1 MHFRVGDSSPLD
13 PAGQVI
19 MQTSANRL
27 IVLRIFDGVALATT
41 SNENIATP
49 VFDQIFHI
57 LFEKQ
62 WNALLD
68 ALNEAS
74 DLFD

>member
-19 MQTSANRL
+19 MQTLANRL
-27 IVLRIFDGVALATT
+27 IVLRIFDRVALATT
-41 SNENIATP
+41 SNENITTP